1 MRDGAAG
8 EAASP
13 AAERRVI
20 GIACAAHALH
30 DGYADAL
37 YVLLPLWRAE
47 WGLGYAVVGMLRAL
61 YSAAMA
67 TFQRPSA
74 ALAERLGGRVVLTI
88 GTVIVGVGYLA
99 GGASSV
105 LGALGIA
112 LLAGGL

>member
-37 YVLLPLWRAE
+37 YVLLPLWKAE
-47 WGLGYAVVGMLRAL
+47 FELGYAVVGVLRAL
-61 YSAAMA
+61 YSGAMA
-67 TFQRPSA
+67 ALQRPST
-74 ALAERLGGRVVLTI
+74 LVSERLGGRLVLAI
-88 GTVIVGVGYLA
+88 GTAAVGAAYLVG
-99 GGASSV
+99 GTSASLPV
-105 LGALGIA
+105 
-112 LLAGGL
+112 